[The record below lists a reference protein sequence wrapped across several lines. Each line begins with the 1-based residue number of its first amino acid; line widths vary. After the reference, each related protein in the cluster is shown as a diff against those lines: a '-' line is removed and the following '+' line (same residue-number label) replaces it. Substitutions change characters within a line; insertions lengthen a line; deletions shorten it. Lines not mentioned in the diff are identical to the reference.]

1 MTGLNSGHASSAA
14 STTGRIGRQ
23 SLRVRLIGTFAAV
36 LLDVSM
42 PGMDGLEVL
51 ERVREQQLDIAVIM
65 STAFGSE
72 RVAIDLRREN
82 AALQRQL
89 VHYRVGDCVDPV
101 DLD

>member
-1 MTGLNSGHASSAA
+1 
-14 STTGRIGRQ
+14 
-23 SLRVRLIGTFAAV
+23 V

-65 STAFGSE
+65 STAFGSK
-72 RVAIDLRREN
+72 RVAIDALRKGADDYLRKPFEPTELRAVVDRTASRLFLRREN

-89 VHYRVGDCVDPV
+89 VHDRVCDCVDPV